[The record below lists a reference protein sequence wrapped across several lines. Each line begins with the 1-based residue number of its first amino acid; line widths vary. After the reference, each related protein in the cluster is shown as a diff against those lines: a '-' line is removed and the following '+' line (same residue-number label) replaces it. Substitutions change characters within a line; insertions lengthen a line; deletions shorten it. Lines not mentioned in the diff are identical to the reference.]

1 MLFLESVANYFIG
14 IHINRE
20 DVTSSASKFV
30 FQLENAYKRDDERE
44 EFAQAI
50 VPPWKRHISLC
61 QCTLRSEEEIE
72 RVKEVGIEV
81 VYLAF
86 FFQNRSLGKVKIRL
100 AIIF

>member
-61 QCTLRSEEEIE
+61 HAPCAARKKL
-72 RVKEVGIEV
+72 KE
-81 VYLAF
+81 
-86 FFQNRSLGKVKIRL
+86 
-100 AIIF
+100 